1 MTNLNIL
8 MFLQVGP
15 TVEYCQRIGNSY
27 TASSFVNLM
36 CLIEQQRE
44 QLEGKSIGVFSYG
57 SGALATLY
65 TLEVC
70 WQLCFIVLNHY
81 SVVFVLIT
89 IAPFPLWCRSV
100 LCFENS
106 SVASL
111 ACDPCL
117 L

>member
-1 MTNLNIL
+1 MSIAPRHVLVLPIL
-8 MFLQVGP
+8 MFKDFFALRLAFAALPMFTILTNVNLAMCLQVGP

-70 WQLCFIVLNHY
+70 
-81 SVVFVLIT
+81 
-89 IAPFPLWCRSV
+89 
-100 LCFENS
+100 
-106 SVASL
+106 
-111 ACDPCL
+111 
-117 L
+117 